1 MRGSITIAG
10 APIDLD
16 SDVGRN
22 FVTDA
27 CRSAEGLIQD
37 KDLVEIYDVSP
48 PELQALTKDSN
59 FARALRTERDR
70 RVRSGVAAREAAA
83 KHFVKSPGILDRI
96 QLDENANARH
106 KIESIRELR
115 QIAAPEN
122 ASGPSQSDRFVITIN
137 LGGGESL
144 HYNKSI
150 AIDPNDGVPEEPKLV
165 ARPKQRKPKLI
176 VDNNERDDE

>member
-59 FARALRTERDR
+59 FARALRIERDR
-70 RVRSGVAAREAAA
+70 RVRSGTAAREAAA

-137 LGGGESL
+137 IGDESL
-144 HYNKSI
+144 KFDKSI
-150 AIDPNDGVPEEPKLV
+150 AISADADGVPEEPKRV
-165 ARPKQRKPKLI
+165 ARPKRQPKLI
-176 VDNNERDDE
+176 EADDE